1 MNPTNTRSEDQEPGV
16 AHPAP
21 PLVKPR
27 KPVSSGLLLAHALAA
42 GGNRLILPTP
52 APTRERTPEE
62 QELAEAISR
71 DNLCA
76 AEAKRLR
83 RQQRNLKKR

>member
-1 MNPTNTRSEDQEPGV
+1 MDTKSEEQEPGV
-16 AHPAP
+16 EHSAP

-27 KPVSSGLLLAHALAA
+27 KPVSSGLLLAHVLAA
-42 GGNRLILPTP
+42 GGMGNRLVLPTP
-52 APTRERTPEE
+52 EAPRERTPEE